1 MRRQYYSATAGRLCD
16 CGSNKP
22 KIYRCMD
29 CTVNVPW
36 CEACIV
42 AKHYYE
48 PLHAIERWTERHF
61 VRDSLYKLGLIYHLG
76 HGGSRCTELGKNATP
91 SNVSVTDINGTHK
104 VRIMYCHC
112 ISAKSQFLQLLEGG
126 IFASSV
132 KSPSAG
138 FTTRCLQDFHMIA
151 LASKKSA
158 FDYAKVLCQKTSALP
173 FEVEVSFTIFVDQFL
188 LELTCI
194 RTPQIDSRE

>member
-36 CEACIV
+36 CEACMV

-104 VRIMYCHC
+104 VRIMYCLPLYQRE
-112 ISAKSQFLQLLEGG
+112 AAF
-126 IFASSV
+126 SST
-132 KSPSAG
+132 P
-138 FTTRCLQDFHMIA
+138 RRRYLRI
-151 LASKKSA
+151 LR
-158 FDYAKVLCQKTSALP
+158 
-173 FEVEVSFTIFVDQFL
+173 EVSFRWIHDTL
-188 LELTCI
+188 LAGLSYDCTRVEKI
-194 RTPQIDSRE
+194 RVRLRESAVSEDVRATV